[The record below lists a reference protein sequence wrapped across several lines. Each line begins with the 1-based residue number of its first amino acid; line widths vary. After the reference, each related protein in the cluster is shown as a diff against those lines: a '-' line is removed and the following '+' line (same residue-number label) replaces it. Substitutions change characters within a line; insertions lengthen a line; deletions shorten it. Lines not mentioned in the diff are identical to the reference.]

1 MESTIL
7 ILSLAL
13 VAVLVY
19 KFFFR
24 KSKEAR
30 EKKSYYLKR
39 FLRNKE
45 QSLRHINE
53 VEALI
58 GQNDGWNKKAFPD
71 KEITFSEYLNALKSK
86 YANEYSDSSYQILK
100 KNKLTNAQKQEYTR
114 KLIEQSEDLYLMEV
128 DLGILNKTWK
138 KSVSYI

>member
-1 MESTIL
+1 MEPTIL

-13 VAVLVY
+13 VVVLVY
-19 KFFFR
+19 AFFFR

-53 VEALI
+53 VEVLVR
-58 GQNDGWNKKAFPD
+58 QNNGWNKKAFPD
-71 KEITFSEYLNALKSK
+71 KEIIFSEYLNTLKSK
-86 YANEYSDSSYQILK
+86 YENDYSDISYQILK

-138 KSVSYI
+138 KPVS